1 MMIPL
6 SVERIENKSAMDIKL
21 RHTNKNIYKLSRKMN
36 ECLKIEYFIPFQF
49 NEIITNIYK
58 LSMFQIRSN
67 NNSSSRII
75 SFVVFMDDG
84 NTRCQKNE

>member
-6 SVERIENKSAMDIKL
+6 SVERIGNKSAMDIKL

-49 NEIITNIYK
+49 NEIITSIYK
-58 LSMFQIRSN
+58 LSMFAP
-67 NNSSSRII
+67 NSI
-75 SFVVFMDDG
+75 
-84 NTRCQKNE
+84 E